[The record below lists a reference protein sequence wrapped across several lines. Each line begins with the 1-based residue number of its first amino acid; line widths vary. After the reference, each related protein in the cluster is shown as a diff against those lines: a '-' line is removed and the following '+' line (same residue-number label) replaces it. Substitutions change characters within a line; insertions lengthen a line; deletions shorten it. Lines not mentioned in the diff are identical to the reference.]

1 MQWSLRLEILD
12 RFYLLQ
18 EIIILFGRDAY
29 ITNEKDG
36 VVGRYDTILKE
47 SALLQRINVVYSSVN
62 MPHLQSPYL
71 ICGFPGTGYVGKIA
85 IDHLIQELN
94 AKRLADIFSTSFP
107 PQIMIRTD
115 GVAELM
121 KNTIFYS
128 KAATSSSNDV
138 LLLTGDS
145 QPTSPESEFLLA
157 EQILDIA
164 AKFNTK
170 KVFTLAASVTGMFVD
185 KPRVFGTATDLDIVK
200 TFPEKNILTM
210 DSGSIAGMNGLIIGI
225 AKLRGMQGTCLLGDT
240 SGYVVDAKA
249 SKSILESLLSIV
261 GIMIDM
267 TNLDKRAKD
276 TEMLI
281 QTMQQQVAGRALEGR
296 QPGVPHRPDTG
307 YIS

>member
-1 MQWSLRLEILD
+1 
-12 RFYLLQ
+12 
-18 EIIILFGRDAY
+18 LFGRDAY

-47 SALLQRINVVYSSVN
+47 SALLHRINVVYSSVN

-185 KPRVFGTATDLDIVK
+185 KPHVFGTATDLDIVK

-225 AKLRGMQGTCLLGDT
+225 AKLRGMQGTCLLGET

-261 GIMIDM
+261 GIMVDM
-267 TNLDKRAKD
+267 TNLEKKAKD
-276 TEMLI
+276 TERLI
-281 QTMQQQVAGRALEGR
+281 QTMQQQVAGRALEGQ
-296 QPGVPHRPDTG
+296 QPGVPHKPDTG

>member
-12 RFYLLQ
+12 RLYLLK
-18 EIIILFGRDAY
+18 EIIVLFGQDGD
-29 ITNEKDG
+29 ITSEKDRL
-36 VVGRYDTILKE
+36 VGRYDNILKE
-47 SALLQRINVVYSSVN
+47 SALPHRINVVYSSVN
-62 MPHLQSPYL
+62 IPQLQSPYL

-85 IDHLIQELN
+85 IDHLIQELD
-94 AKRLADIFSTSFP
+94 AKCLADIFSTSFP

-128 KAATSSSNDV
+128 TAATSCSNDM

-145 QPTSPESEFLLA
+145 QPISPESEYLLA

-170 KVFTLAASVTGMFVD
+170 KVFTLAASVSGVFVD
-185 KPRVFGTATDLDIVK
+185 KPRIYGTATDLDIVK

-225 AKLRGMQGTCLLGDT
+225 AKLRGMQGTCLLGET
-240 SGYVVDAKA
+240 SGYVIDAKA
-249 SKSILESLLSIV
+249 SKSILESLVSIV
-261 GIMIDM
+261 GIMVDM
-267 TNLDKRAKD
+267 TNLEKKAKD

-281 QTMQQQVAGRALEGR
+281 QTMQQQVAGRASEGR
-296 QPGVPHRPDTG
+296 QPGTTRKPDTG